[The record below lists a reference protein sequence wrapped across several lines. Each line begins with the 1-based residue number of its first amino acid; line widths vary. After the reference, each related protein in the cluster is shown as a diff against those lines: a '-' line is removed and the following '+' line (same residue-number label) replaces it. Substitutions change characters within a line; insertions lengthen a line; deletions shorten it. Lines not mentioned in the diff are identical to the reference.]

1 MEVTQFAVWM
11 SSAAGIFWCES
22 LLLLKAEA
30 LVSFAMLKLGTDFSS
45 TMQWKKGDPQ
55 KQA

>member
-11 SSAAGIFWCES
+11 SSAAGTFWCES
-22 LLLLKAEA
+22 LLPLKAEA